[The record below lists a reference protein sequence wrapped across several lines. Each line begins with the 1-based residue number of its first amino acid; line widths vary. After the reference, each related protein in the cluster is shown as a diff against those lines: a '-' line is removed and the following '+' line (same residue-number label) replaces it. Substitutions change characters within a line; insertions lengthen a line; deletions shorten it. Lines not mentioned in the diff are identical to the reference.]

1 VTHAA
6 ATTTSAPRLPR
17 LIDRGPCPLCAA
29 PGPFPVAVAF
39 RHIPVVRCTRCAM
52 LHSARIM
59 DATDT
64 AAYYRETFGSE
75 FHRQGQRVNAAVNA
89 QVVTRLFRL
98 AGLTGPQRILDVG
111 CGYGYL
117 LPRLR
122 AMGHTVRGVEPSVG
136 ESAWARERLG
146 QSVRTGI
153 LDLSSPECD
162 PAPNGPGRFDAAVT
176 FEVIEHI
183 PTPGPFVQALAAAV
197 RPGGLLIIGT
207 DNFASPVVDQFG
219 PGFPKWIPHTHVCH
233 FCPATLRRCI
243 QSVPGLS
250 PVGLLTY
257 TPPENAL
264 RALLRGGFPPPPA
277 AHAFDLAS
285 HMAAEMQRG
294 YPLFALRQ
302 AVTALWAGLTLSSSD
317 RGSMMFLAARREA

>member
-1 VTHAA
+1 
-6 ATTTSAPRLPR
+6 
-17 LIDRGPCPLCAA
+17 
-29 PGPFPVAVAF
+29 
-39 RHIPVVRCTRCAM
+39 M

-59 DATDT
+59 DAADT

-89 QVVTRLFRL
+89 QVVGRLFRA
-98 AGLTGPQRILDVG
+98 AGLRGPQRVLDVG

-122 AMGHTVRGVEPSVG
+122 AMGHSVQGVEPSVG
-136 ESAWARERLG
+136 ESAWARDRLG
-146 QSVRTGI
+146 LPVRTGT
-153 LDLSSPECD
+153 LEPTSPECD
-162 PAPNGPGRFDAAVT
+162 PTPGGPGRFDAAVT

-183 PTPGPFVQALAAAV
+183 PAPGPFVQALAAAV
-197 RPGGLLIIGT
+197 RPGGLVIIGT

-233 FCPATLRRCI
+233 FCPATLRRCVE
-243 QSVPGLS
+243 SVRGLV
-250 PVGLLTY
+250 PVALLSY

-264 RALLRGGFPPPPA
+264 RALLRSGFAPPPA
-277 AHAFDLAS
+277 AQAFDLPS

-294 YPLFALRQ
+294 YPLFALRH
-302 AVTALWAGLTLSSSD
+302 AVTAAWAGLTLSFSE
-317 RGSMMFLAARREA
+317 RGSMMFLVARREA